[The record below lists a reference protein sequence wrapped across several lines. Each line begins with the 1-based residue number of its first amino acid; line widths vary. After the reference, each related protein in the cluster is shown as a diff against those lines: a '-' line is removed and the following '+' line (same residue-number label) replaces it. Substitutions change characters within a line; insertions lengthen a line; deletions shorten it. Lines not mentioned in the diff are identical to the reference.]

1 MGAKIWL
8 YVLIII
14 GLINLIIGLY
24 FLLKDLKKDKRLWQ
38 TSTLVMD
45 GLFLFFFIVEMG
57 LAIILWVNFQ
67 SQIQFFQ

>member
-8 YVLIII
+8 YVLVITGI
-14 GLINLIIGLY
+14 INLLLGLY
-24 FLLKDLKKDKRLWQ
+24 FLFKDLKQDKRYWQ

-45 GLFLFFFIVEMG
+45 GLFLFFFIVEIG
-57 LAIILWVNFQ
+57 LAIILWINFQ